1 MKSFI
6 AFLKA
11 VRFLWIS
18 LYWIC
23 LIVLIGFYDWVTTN
37 LISSEGFFRVIGALF
52 LGGLL
57 MEHYLGVL
65 TRKRQSIMA
74 RSLIQLQ
81 PGMRHDGAV
90 SILINAL
97 ENAEPETAKTVHKE
111 LVRLTGQDFG
121 HDATQWRGWLRR
133 QEQKVQGSP
142 LLANAPND
150 AHTGDDSLSAG
161 GEAESK

>member
-1 MKSFI
+1 MKSII

-11 VRFLWIS
+11 VRILWIS
-18 LYWIC
+18 LYWVC
-23 LIVLIGFYDWVTTN
+23 LVVVLDFNLGLYDWVTST
-37 LISSEGFFRVIGALF
+37 IFSSEGFFRFVIAL
-52 LGGLL
+52 LVGGLL
-57 MEHYLGVL
+57 MEHSLGVL

-81 PGMRHDGAV
+81 PGLRHDGAV

-97 ENAEPETAKTVHKE
+97 ENSEAETAETIHKE

-121 HDATQWRGWLRR
+121 QDVEQWRGWLRS

-142 LLANAPND
+142 LFAKTPAKEMGNSD
-150 AHTGDDSLSAG
+150 
-161 GEAESK
+161 GETDPA